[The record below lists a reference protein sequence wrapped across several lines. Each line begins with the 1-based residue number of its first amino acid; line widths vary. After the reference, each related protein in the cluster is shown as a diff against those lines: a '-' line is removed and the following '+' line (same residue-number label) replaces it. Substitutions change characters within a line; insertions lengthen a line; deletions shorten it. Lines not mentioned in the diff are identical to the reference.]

1 MPQEGRF
8 FLDPQKFSILA
19 DRVRSWAPAIL
30 AHCNDED
37 ESRALR
43 MDILDTISFLERG
56 QRCLETKTSGHVQ
69 YPSQTLIS
77 AACLGNL
84 LGSNEHVCNVVPL
97 SLQVALPGVDL
108 SNLLRNAS
116 FPKASTIGRA
126 GSALDFAFL
135 LECRERW
142 CNVPCL
148 HYAWADSSPQC
159 GREWFMLMHTSVCM
173 DAVVNACNAANMLT
187 RCRPD
192 LSDHF
197 EAEDADVEQQ
207 PRLHTVLLDAIH
219 THKCIPVALG
229 SGKVSVEDKTSCLLH
244 AMSLEC
250 SSRVGLRCHLDNV
263 VSWTTDL
270 GVEAQLPQF
279 QAKHLDSILPT
290 YVHQTLESDLAD
302 EDQETVGDADAFPI
316 MPKALLTPG
325 GLHITHNA
333 RQDLRTKMLWFD
345 KFWDHL
351 KAVAALLVPQ
361 HLRERIIARL
371 VRGTASAEH
380 EHLFA
385 SLSLPALYEKRWQVV
400 AKFLKNL
407 LPHFRLLKRVWNLQ
421 DFLIDGKD
429 AEGDVGAS
437 FDVAL
442 ADPMFCSYV
451 FMVDGVQNIL
461 LNLERWLENCA
472 CHEHLFTTL
481 SSKRQRKK
489 RGQLFGGA
497 VRFVDCPMRGKR
509 APELAAGKL
518 EDTIAE
524 LSTAALNL
532 FSDQMDFRITPADR
546 AVLMQDFD
554 FAKQHLHVV
563 LVAKFGFWR
572 QIPWRLAGLSHH
584 WPSVARR
591 IAQDCLE
598 EFDASMSKPGMT
610 LEHHHPLSVR
620 FLSETGMRED
630 LQRFA
635 NGGCMTDQLMFAVA
649 SLRFIPVV
657 ERCVEA
663 LHRDVK
669 VAAKHIRLGPTKVS
683 LSFRMREILDLSSF
697 EEGFPARL
705 QPCFD
710 LTRQPKKAAA
720 ALGLLS
726 HPIFLPLLRD
736 GCTDVCVW
744 LAALVRAVHRCDLET
759 QFSDMHE
766 ARSTHFRKRKVLE
779 AEAEKLHDT
788 KLSVP
793 RTYEDIFKRAIVD
806 HFRAMAG
813 SDVFFTLPV
822 LVDDSAGY
830 EVAPFLGPAEKRLC
844 LRGADEEPLE
854 IVEMAEGA
862 DHGRE
867 ELHFRLLH
875 GFPARMKSMLRPVAS
890 TPVFAKDAVM
900 IAVHKCVY
908 NAEGLPNIRQSD
920 LVECV
925 THLLN
930 ARALP
935 GLVCRSGQSDRIL
948 MSECALPQ
956 VRVMCPLHEPKQ
968 VCSLRNSDISQY
980 DLMELILALEQNG
993 WSWKKMPS
1001 KKNAREALCHEP
1013 GKELVWYSQSHSV
1026 SKAYLQCLLLSDDL
1040 FEKGLARIPHWVE
1053 KPGEIYPALL
1063 KGEGPQPGR
1072 AVPMPALEPDIPVE
1086 ALQDVAVAEP
1096 GQAVAHLSLQEFS
1109 KCVRALKMWCNSM
1122 AGQTLLTQLMPL
1134 VLETVQKAPLR
1145 LSCLL
1150 MASFAPDIDDEDVS
1164 ISDQQDTPQK
1174 GTSGKEPDSA
1184 ESKFKGRHK
1193 VETTKKGAKTCRACQ
1208 KSRPL
1213 SDFALNQT
1221 VDKDCKKALDV
1232 ISKKARQQGKVEWFK
1247 NVKADPKKLRS
1258 LVTSYRQASQEAEKA
1273 GQKKSTWN
1281 LAEYI
1286 EEVRASTETVGTS
1299 RGKMMWQDQAIEFWR
1314 STDGGALTKQEA
1326 ASKWDEL
1333 VATYEALGIPHDH
1346 KGPAKASLRLRIHT
1360 EDLVDDVKR
1369 VAKEKKVV
1377 MHGQQTKKAT
1387 AEDVEKM
1394 SKSLM
1399 VNHDKIQGGVSESEA
1414 ARSFVSSDNM
1424 DGISITLNDVSLLV
1438 PDEDAQDEAEED
1450 AEEKDEEGEE
1460 DTTEKKSKK
1469 KWFDRDREVNKA
1481 QRQMSTALSQV
1492 QTKASAVK
1500 EQLEKVLAEVAALP
1514 TNQQES
1520 LKGEEV
1526 IVQAR
1531 LECLQKLYGSEEALQ
1546 THIRSIASKALS
1558 SARSSTG
1565 TAADPSICLGL
1576 AAPCQSYQKLI
1587 TFEACKSTAGRVLDC
1602 SDLEGI
1608 ERVKKEAAD
1617 ARSPIVELVSACK
1630 SATGDITKAL
1640 KLVRDGPKK
1649 AKAAAK
1655 NAAHRSVTSLTPSD
1669 VFKHSESSQKV
1680 QVVEQIEEDPVKEE
1694 AFNPDV
1700 PVMFACKAD
1709 EHASFEKEDCVKRFM
1724 FTDFLTVFSSQGPA
1738 QKCDRAHRRFPA
1750 GSDIADVVSKR
1761 LRYICSAAC
1770 PTPDELQNNESLTQ
1784 SLEAMA
1790 VIIGKNTVT
1799 CSPEKSH
1806 AGSLRLGLQG
1816 TREVI
1821 LVREKLLYDVLG
1833 QPTLKAAK
1841 QALLGMDDALAA
1853 KLKLYSCTLG
1863 KGQALYTPPGWI
1875 FVERVMS
1882 EMHWVGFR
1890 AGCCI
1895 TSLQI
1900 SSDLKWLSQSWAM
1913 DDPVILSFLKV
1924 TDEVLHS
1931 APVTPAVQ
1939 RRAPLEVKSDMADAA
1954 EAGIEAA
1961 RMAEDEAK
1969 KKDEA
1974 QRLQEEAD
1982 RGAKEVEEAQR
1993 LQDEADRQAKEAE
2006 EARRL
2011 QEEADRKAKEAEE
2024 AQRLQD
2030 EADRKVKE
2038 AEAAQRLQEEADRQA
2053 KEAEEAQRLQDE
2065 ADRQAKEAEKA
2076 RRLQEEADRKAKE
2089 AEEAQRLQEEA
2100 DRKAKEAEEDQRL
2113 QKEADRKAK
2122 EAEAAQRLQE
2132 EADRKAKEAEC
2143 KVKEEEKAK
2152 KLKEEADRKAKQAEA
2167 ARKAKD
2173 SETRRLEKDKK
2184 AKKDTKEAQKPNV
2197 ADDPASKRR
2206 RTKLQNLST
2215 SQKNIK
2221 LHLTTAYS
2229 GVGFGE
2235 AAAAM
2240 VADAFNRLSLFK
2252 VEVVL
2257 HSQTEID
2264 SACQE
2269 VLSAPHVF
2277 VDLCHRVDTH
2287 VVATLKK
2294 MQEQKRKRLQQD
2306 PNLSKGTLGREFL
2319 KEAAAYLNGLDSS
2332 VFCTFAWCCKCNA
2345 FCEWAPQV
2353 GPSQDGLIEL
2363 WLELAGNTCT
2373 PWSARGK
2380 GLGYLDE
2387 ASIPSFIWAFSL
2399 KKTSRSPDAVVN
2411 ECTPRWPATE
2421 FFSEVFDDAVVE
2433 TANFSP
2439 TDMGIP
2445 VNRPRAYSIVTLNEL
2460 TQKKPYRFGV
2470 ELLQKVAFCNLILK
2484 GSVFLT
2490 ASEEEVGEYMNG
2502 LAERR
2507 SLPERVDGRPYRCL
2521 AVMDFG
2527 DRQRLQ
2533 QYVEMLQSKHP
2544 ISFDWDIN
2552 VDLAQAP
2559 PFGSAHTVLPTIIRN
2574 SKLYNMKEKRFFCQE
2589 NC

>member
-1 MPQEGRF
+1 LSGLVQAVPGIAVGDVIRQYSHREELFVWQAFWRDAADGFTVVSKEVFRFDTPIPVMTCIAAPSSETYPLQRRRNALSPFLPYGISLKELWDVTGELCTGKTVLSKGPARLAQQRWGFQGQDAIALPLIEPLATLLLKGFWFSFCFRKSWALPRPLFPGIENGGLPPDEVPMPQEGRF

-400 AKFLKNL
+400 ANFLKNL

-451 FMVDGVQNIL
+451 FIVDGVQNIL

-635 NGGCMTDQLMFAVA
+635 NGGCMTDQLMFAVD

-705 QPCFD
+705 QTCFD

-908 NAEGLPNIRQSD
+908 NAEGVPQIDIATQDVPHILTSLESCPLNVLRTQFTCASTSRDVRYSLPGLPNIRQSD

-935 GLVCRSGQSDRIL
+935 GGEPTAVSTSPTDLIMSLIDRGLVCRSGQSDRIL

-1096 GQAVAHLSLQEFS
+1096 GQAVAHLSLQEGDHAGHDPTDSIDGLLDLLDEDMPRSNQSDDADRSEGYSASPPIDSPVVDAQSLHSPMDDAVDEAAAALDAAPVEDEGSQPRLGKPANFGVFRLTVKQPSEKAGRKFGGVEARCPFHKKNNRTDCKKYLQLRSADPEEFS
-1109 KCVRALKMWCNSM
+1109 KCVRALKMWCNS
-1122 AGQTLLTQLMPL
+1122 ASRYNRQ
-1134 VLETVQKAPLR
+1134 R
-1145 LSCLL
+1145 LHLQHH
-1150 MASFAPDIDDEDVS
+1150 VS
-1164 ISDQQDTPQK
+1164 IDAAP
-1174 GTSGKEPDSA
+1174 A
-1184 ESKFKGRHK
+1184 
-1193 VETTKKGAKTCRACQ
+1193 
-1208 KSRPL
+1208 
-1213 SDFALNQT
+1213 
-1221 VDKDCKKALDV
+1221 
-1232 ISKKARQQGKVEWFK
+1232 
-1247 NVKADPKKLRS
+1247 
-1258 LVTSYRQASQEAEKA
+1258 
-1273 GQKKSTWN
+1273 
-1281 LAEYI
+1281 
-1286 EEVRASTETVGTS
+1286 EEVVAAGCIVVGPA
-1299 RGKMMWQDQAIEFWR
+1299 GAVQGDDVLDAEAGAVA
-1314 STDGGALTKQEA
+1314 DGGAPA
-1326 ASKWDEL
+1326 PA
-1333 VATYEALGIPHDH
+1333 VAPKA
-1346 KGPAKASLRLRIHT
+1346 KGR
-1360 EDLVDDVKR
+1360 
-1369 VAKEKKVV
+1369 
-1377 MHGQQTKKAT
+1377 
-1387 AEDVEKM
+1387 
-1394 SKSLM
+1394 
-1399 VNHDKIQGGVSESEA
+1399 
-1414 ARSFVSSDNM
+1414 
-1424 DGISITLNDVSLLV
+1424 
-1438 PDEDAQDEAEED
+1438 
-1450 AEEKDEEGEE
+1450 
-1460 DTTEKKSKK
+1460 
-1469 KWFDRDREVNKA
+1469 
-1481 QRQMSTALSQV
+1481 
-1492 QTKASAVK
+1492 
-1500 EQLEKVLAEVAALP
+1500 
-1514 TNQQES
+1514 
-1520 LKGEEV
+1520 
-1526 IVQAR
+1526 
-1531 LECLQKLYGSEEALQ
+1531 
-1546 THIRSIASKALS
+1546 
-1558 SARSSTG
+1558 
-1565 TAADPSICLGL
+1565 
-1576 AAPCQSYQKLI
+1576 
-1587 TFEACKSTAGRVLDC
+1587 GR
-1602 SDLEGI
+1602 G
-1608 ERVKKEAAD
+1608 
-1617 ARSPIVELVSACK
+1617 
-1630 SATGDITKAL
+1630 
-1640 KLVRDGPKK
+1640 K
-1649 AKAAAK
+1649 AKAVAK
-1655 NAAHRSVTSLTPSD
+1655 
-1669 VFKHSESSQKV
+1669 
-1680 QVVEQIEEDPVKEE
+1680 
-1694 AFNPDV
+1694 
-1700 PVMFACKAD
+1700 
-1709 EHASFEKEDCVKRFM
+1709 
-1724 FTDFLTVFSSQGPA
+1724 
-1738 QKCDRAHRRFPA
+1738 RRGRGRGRGRWGLFP
-1750 GSDIADVVSKR
+1750 
-1761 LRYICSAAC
+1761 
-1770 PTPDELQNNESLTQ
+1770 
-1784 SLEAMA
+1784 
-1790 VIIGKNTVT
+1790 
-1799 CSPEKSH
+1799 
-1806 AGSLRLGLQG
+1806 
-1816 TREVI
+1816 
-1821 LVREKLLYDVLG
+1821 
-1833 QPTLKAAK
+1833 
-1841 QALLGMDDALAA
+1841 
-1853 KLKLYSCTLG
+1853 
-1863 KGQALYTPPGWI
+1863 
-1875 FVERVMS
+1875 
-1882 EMHWVGFR
+1882 
-1890 AGCCI
+1890 
-1895 TSLQI
+1895 
-1900 SSDLKWLSQSWAM
+1900 
-1913 DDPVILSFLKV
+1913 
-1924 TDEVLHS
+1924 
-1931 APVTPAVQ
+1931 
-1939 RRAPLEVKSDMADAA
+1939 
-1954 EAGIEAA
+1954 
-1961 RMAEDEAK
+1961 
-1969 KKDEA
+1969 
-1974 QRLQEEAD
+1974 
-1982 RGAKEVEEAQR
+1982 
-1993 LQDEADRQAKEAE
+1993 
-2006 EARRL
+2006 
-2011 QEEADRKAKEAEE
+2011 
-2024 AQRLQD
+2024 
-2030 EADRKVKE
+2030 
-2038 AEAAQRLQEEADRQA
+2038 
-2053 KEAEEAQRLQDE
+2053 
-2065 ADRQAKEAEKA
+2065 
-2076 RRLQEEADRKAKE
+2076 
-2089 AEEAQRLQEEA
+2089 
-2100 DRKAKEAEEDQRL
+2100 
-2113 QKEADRKAK
+2113 
-2122 EAEAAQRLQE
+2122 
-2132 EADRKAKEAEC
+2132 
-2143 KVKEEEKAK
+2143 
-2152 KLKEEADRKAKQAEA
+2152 
-2167 ARKAKD
+2167 
-2173 SETRRLEKDKK
+2173 KDK
-2184 AKKDTKEAQKPNV
+2184 
-2197 ADDPASKRR
+2197 
-2206 RTKLQNLST
+2206 
-2215 SQKNIK
+2215 
-2221 LHLTTAYS
+2221 
-2229 GVGFGE
+2229 
-2235 AAAAM
+2235 
-2240 VADAFNRLSLFK
+2240 
-2252 VEVVL
+2252 
-2257 HSQTEID
+2257 
-2264 SACQE
+2264 
-2269 VLSAPHVF
+2269 F
-2277 VDLCHRVDTH
+2277 V
-2287 VVATLKK
+2287 
-2294 MQEQKRKRLQQD
+2294 
-2306 PNLSKGTLGREFL
+2306 
-2319 KEAAAYLNGLDSS
+2319 
-2332 VFCTFAWCCKCNA
+2332 
-2345 FCEWAPQV
+2345 
-2353 GPSQDGLIEL
+2353 
-2363 WLELAGNTCT
+2363 
-2373 PWSARGK
+2373 
-2380 GLGYLDE
+2380 
-2387 ASIPSFIWAFSL
+2387 
-2399 KKTSRSPDAVVN
+2399 
-2411 ECTPRWPATE
+2411 
-2421 FFSEVFDDAVVE
+2421 FFSD
-2433 TANFSP
+2433 
-2439 TDMGIP
+2439 
-2445 VNRPRAYSIVTLNEL
+2445 
-2460 TQKKPYRFGV
+2460 
-2470 ELLQKVAFCNLILK
+2470 FC
-2484 GSVFLT
+2484 F
-2490 ASEEEVGEYMNG
+2490 
-2502 LAERR
+2502 
-2507 SLPERVDGRPYRCL
+2507 
-2521 AVMDFG
+2521 
-2527 DRQRLQ
+2527 Q
-2533 QYVEMLQSKHP
+2533 QFM
-2544 ISFDWDIN
+2544 
-2552 VDLAQAP
+2552 
-2559 PFGSAHTVLPTIIRN
+2559 
-2574 SKLYNMKEKRFFCQE
+2574 
-2589 NC
+2589 

>member
-1 MPQEGRF
+1 MLFGKVAEIWFAVAVFSKASKLGFSMPVVTQIMWLQFSLIWFDFRPFFQTSYHQFLANWLQTIIYGLASKMKQWHCFSVTPLDAMRPVLAMANVFFLCSVANHTARVQSDENGRQRCTLPDHPYLQAALDQCGIPRPKQRDSHSQSPTYVLSGLVQAVPGIAVGDVIRQYSHREELFVWQAFWRDAADGFTVVSKEVFRFDTPIPVMTCIAAPSSETYPLQRRRNALSPFLPYGVSLKELWDVTGELCTGKTVLSKGPARLAQQRWGFQGQDAIALPLIEPLATLLLKGFWFSFCFRKSWALPRPLFAGIENGGLPPDEVPMPQEGRF

-302 EDQETVGDADAFPI
+302 EDQEAVGDADAFPI

-705 QPCFD
+705 QTCFD

-830 EVAPFLGPAEKRLC
+830 ELAPFLGPAEKRLC

-908 NAEGLPNIRQSD
+908 NAEGVPQIDIATQDVPHILTSLESCPLNVLRTQFTCASTSQDVRYSLPGLPNIRQSD

-935 GLVCRSGQSDRIL
+935 GGEPTGVSTFPTDLIMSLIDRGLVCRSGQSDRIL

-993 WSWKKMPS
+993 WSWKKCLQRKMPVKRCVMS
-1001 KKNAREALCHEP
+1001 LGRN
-1013 GKELVWYSQSHSV
+1013 
-1026 SKAYLQCLLLSDDL
+1026 L
-1040 FEKGLARIPHWVE
+1040 FGTANP
-1053 KPGEIYPALL
+1053 
-1063 KGEGPQPGR
+1063 
-1072 AVPMPALEPDIPVE
+1072 
-1086 ALQDVAVAEP
+1086 
-1096 GQAVAHLSLQEFS
+1096 
-1109 KCVRALKMWCNSM
+1109 
-1122 AGQTLLTQLMPL
+1122 TLLAKPTCSACFCRMIC
-1134 VLETVQKAPLR
+1134 LR
-1145 LSCLL
+1145 
-1150 MASFAPDIDDEDVS
+1150 
-1164 ISDQQDTPQK
+1164 
-1174 GTSGKEPDSA
+1174 
-1184 ESKFKGRHK
+1184 K
-1193 VETTKKGAKTCRACQ
+1193 VWPAFPTGLK
-1208 KSRPL
+1208 
-1213 SDFALNQT
+1213 
-1221 VDKDCKKALDV
+1221 
-1232 ISKKARQQGKVEWFK
+1232 
-1247 NVKADPKKLRS
+1247 S
-1258 LVTSYRQASQEAEKA
+1258 LVR
-1273 GQKKSTWN
+1273 
-1281 LAEYI
+1281 
-1286 EEVRASTETVGTS
+1286 
-1299 RGKMMWQDQAIEFWR
+1299 F
-1314 STDGGALTKQEA
+1314 
-1326 ASKWDEL
+1326 
-1333 VATYEALGIPHDH
+1333 
-1346 KGPAKASLRLRIHT
+1346 
-1360 EDLVDDVKR
+1360 
-1369 VAKEKKVV
+1369 
-1377 MHGQQTKKAT
+1377 
-1387 AEDVEKM
+1387 
-1394 SKSLM
+1394 
-1399 VNHDKIQGGVSESEA
+1399 
-1414 ARSFVSSDNM
+1414 
-1424 DGISITLNDVSLLV
+1424 TL
-1438 PDEDAQDEAEED
+1438 
-1450 AEEKDEEGEE
+1450 
-1460 DTTEKKSKK
+1460 
-1469 KWFDRDREVNKA
+1469 
-1481 QRQMSTALSQV
+1481 
-1492 QTKASAVK
+1492 
-1500 EQLEKVLAEVAALP
+1500 
-1514 TNQQES
+1514 
-1520 LKGEEV
+1520 
-1526 IVQAR
+1526 
-1531 LECLQKLYGSEEALQ
+1531 
-1546 THIRSIASKALS
+1546 
-1558 SARSSTG
+1558 
-1565 TAADPSICLGL
+1565 
-1576 AAPCQSYQKLI
+1576 
-1587 TFEACKSTAGRVLDC
+1587 
-1602 SDLEGI
+1602 
-1608 ERVKKEAAD
+1608 
-1617 ARSPIVELVSACK
+1617 
-1630 SATGDITKAL
+1630 
-1640 KLVRDGPKK
+1640 
-1649 AKAAAK
+1649 
-1655 NAAHRSVTSLTPSD
+1655 
-1669 VFKHSESSQKV
+1669 
-1680 QVVEQIEEDPVKEE
+1680 
-1694 AFNPDV
+1694 
-1700 PVMFACKAD
+1700 
-1709 EHASFEKEDCVKRFM
+1709 
-1724 FTDFLTVFSSQGPA
+1724 
-1738 QKCDRAHRRFPA
+1738 
-1750 GSDIADVVSKR
+1750 
-1761 LRYICSAAC
+1761 
-1770 PTPDELQNNESLTQ
+1770 
-1784 SLEAMA
+1784 
-1790 VIIGKNTVT
+1790 
-1799 CSPEKSH
+1799 
-1806 AGSLRLGLQG
+1806 
-1816 TREVI
+1816 
-1821 LVREKLLYDVLG
+1821 
-1833 QPTLKAAK
+1833 
-1841 QALLGMDDALAA
+1841 
-1853 KLKLYSCTLG
+1853 
-1863 KGQALYTPPGWI
+1863 
-1875 FVERVMS
+1875 
-1882 EMHWVGFR
+1882 
-1890 AGCCI
+1890 
-1895 TSLQI
+1895 
-1900 SSDLKWLSQSWAM
+1900 
-1913 DDPVILSFLKV
+1913 
-1924 TDEVLHS
+1924 
-1931 APVTPAVQ
+1931 
-1939 RRAPLEVKSDMADAA
+1939 
-1954 EAGIEAA
+1954 
-1961 RMAEDEAK
+1961 
-1969 KKDEA
+1969 
-1974 QRLQEEAD
+1974 
-1982 RGAKEVEEAQR
+1982 
-1993 LQDEADRQAKEAE
+1993 
-2006 EARRL
+2006 
-2011 QEEADRKAKEAEE
+2011 
-2024 AQRLQD
+2024 
-2030 EADRKVKE
+2030 
-2038 AEAAQRLQEEADRQA
+2038 
-2053 KEAEEAQRLQDE
+2053 
-2065 ADRQAKEAEKA
+2065 
-2076 RRLQEEADRKAKE
+2076 
-2089 AEEAQRLQEEA
+2089 
-2100 DRKAKEAEEDQRL
+2100 
-2113 QKEADRKAK
+2113 
-2122 EAEAAQRLQE
+2122 
-2132 EADRKAKEAEC
+2132 
-2143 KVKEEEKAK
+2143 
-2152 KLKEEADRKAKQAEA
+2152 
-2167 ARKAKD
+2167 
-2173 SETRRLEKDKK
+2173 
-2184 AKKDTKEAQKPNV
+2184 
-2197 ADDPASKRR
+2197 
-2206 RTKLQNLST
+2206 
-2215 SQKNIK
+2215 
-2221 LHLTTAYS
+2221 
-2229 GVGFGE
+2229 
-2235 AAAAM
+2235 
-2240 VADAFNRLSLFK
+2240 
-2252 VEVVL
+2252 
-2257 HSQTEID
+2257 
-2264 SACQE
+2264 
-2269 VLSAPHVF
+2269 
-2277 VDLCHRVDTH
+2277 
-2287 VVATLKK
+2287 
-2294 MQEQKRKRLQQD
+2294 
-2306 PNLSKGTLGREFL
+2306 
-2319 KEAAAYLNGLDSS
+2319 
-2332 VFCTFAWCCKCNA
+2332 
-2345 FCEWAPQV
+2345 
-2353 GPSQDGLIEL
+2353 
-2363 WLELAGNTCT
+2363 
-2373 PWSARGK
+2373 
-2380 GLGYLDE
+2380 
-2387 ASIPSFIWAFSL
+2387 
-2399 KKTSRSPDAVVN
+2399 
-2411 ECTPRWPATE
+2411 
-2421 FFSEVFDDAVVE
+2421 
-2433 TANFSP
+2433 
-2439 TDMGIP
+2439 
-2445 VNRPRAYSIVTLNEL
+2445 
-2460 TQKKPYRFGV
+2460 
-2470 ELLQKVAFCNLILK
+2470 
-2484 GSVFLT
+2484 
-2490 ASEEEVGEYMNG
+2490 
-2502 LAERR
+2502 
-2507 SLPERVDGRPYRCL
+2507 
-2521 AVMDFG
+2521 
-2527 DRQRLQ
+2527 
-2533 QYVEMLQSKHP
+2533 
-2544 ISFDWDIN
+2544 
-2552 VDLAQAP
+2552 
-2559 PFGSAHTVLPTIIRN
+2559 PF
-2574 SKLYNMKEKRFFCQE
+2574 
-2589 NC
+2589 